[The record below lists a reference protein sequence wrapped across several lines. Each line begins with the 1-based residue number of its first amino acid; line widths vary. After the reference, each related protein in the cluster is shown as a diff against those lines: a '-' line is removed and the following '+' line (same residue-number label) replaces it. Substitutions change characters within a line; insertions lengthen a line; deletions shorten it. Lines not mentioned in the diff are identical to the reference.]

1 MDQAKHVAFHTPNPK
16 VLKHLGDHY
25 NITDKLS
32 WLPNTVGNL
41 GPASCVTNL
50 HYRLYKSGT
59 VTDHGDTIYGFAL
72 GAALGQLDGVYL
84 LTARDT
90 TRTPP
95 VSMAMAT
102 SSDIVNA
109 VWEMLYRLF
118 SNSVAAPSPSTTN
131 AFRRLS
137 RQVSN
142 INTSLDKH
150 VTENT
155 WLGVMP
161 AMSTFD

>member
-1 MDQAKHVAFHTPNPK
+1 
-16 VLKHLGDHY
+16 
-25 NITDKLS
+25 
-32 WLPNTVGNL
+32 
-41 GPASCVTNL
+41 
-50 HYRLYKSGT
+50 LYKSGT